1 MALLK
6 ECENIF
12 RGVCYKH
19 GTPSGVHCEHLTLLR
34 QFEIEFKEEYVFEFY
49 D

>member
-1 MALLK
+1 MNQEKHHSLRS
-6 ECENIF
+6 F
-12 RGVCYKH
+12 RD
-19 GTPSGVHCEHLTLLR
+19 EHLTLLR